1 MSPEKKN
8 VPVAAGSVLL
18 IAREEIYPNP
28 DQPRRSFSMDEL
40 EGLAQSIHE
49 NGMLQPIS
57 VRIRE
62 GGGYELIAGER
73 RLRAAGMIGMATVPC
88 IVIRAQSE
96 QSAVFALLENLQ
108 RENLNFF
115 EEARAIA
122 SLMNHYGLSQEE
134 MALRLGKAQ
143 STLSNKLRLLRLSPR
158 MCAQI
163 EHAGLTERHAR
174 ALLKLEDE
182 HERQLVL
189 DQVVRNQMNVAQTE
203 KLVESRLKPTQG
215 KKRNIKFLFRDV
227 RIFMN
232 TITHAVDT
240 MRQAG
245 IEADSERTED
255 EAYITYTVRIP
266 KAVAYR
272 TPASGCTPAMRASSR

>member
-49 NGMLQPIS
+49 NGMLQPVS

-108 RENLNFF
+108 REDLNFF
-115 EEARAIA
+115 EEARAIE

-163 EHAGLTERHAR
+163 ERAGLTERHAR

-189 DQVVRNQMNVAQTE
+189 DQVVCNQLNVAQTE
-203 KLVESRLKPTQG
+203 KLVESCLKPKQG

-245 IEADSERTED
+245 IEADSEQTED
-255 EAYITYTVRIP
+255 EKYITYTVRIP
-266 KAVAYR
+266 KTVAYR
-272 TPASGCTPAMRASSR
+272 TPASGCTPAMQAGSC

>member
-108 RENLNFF
+108 REDLNFF

-203 KLVESRLKPTQG
+203 KLVESRLKPKQG

>member
-8 VPVAAGSVLL
+8 MPVAAGSVLL

-115 EEARAIA
+115 EEARAIE

-163 EHAGLTERHAR
+163 ERAGLTERHAR

-189 DQVVRNQMNVAQTE
+189 DQVVCNQMNVAQTE
-203 KLVESRLKPTQG
+203 KLVESHLKPKQG

-245 IEADSERTED
+245 IEADSQRTED

-272 TPASGCTPAMRASSR
+272 TPASGCTPVMRAGSR

>member
-57 VRIRE
+57 VRVRE
-62 GGGYELIAGER
+62 GGGYEVIAGER

-108 RENLNFF
+108 RENLNFLRRHGPL
-115 EEARAIA
+115 RA
-122 SLMNHYGLSQEE
+122 
-134 MALRLGKAQ
+134 
-143 STLSNKLRLLRLSPR
+143 
-158 MCAQI
+158 
-163 EHAGLTERHAR
+163 
-174 ALLKLEDE
+174 
-182 HERQLVL
+182 
-189 DQVVRNQMNVAQTE
+189 
-203 KLVESRLKPTQG
+203 
-215 KKRNIKFLFRDV
+215 
-227 RIFMN
+227 
-232 TITHAVDT
+232 
-240 MRQAG
+240 
-245 IEADSERTED
+245 
-255 EAYITYTVRIP
+255 
-266 KAVAYR
+266 
-272 TPASGCTPAMRASSR
+272 

>member
-203 KLVESRLKPTQG
+203 KLVESRLKPKQG
-215 KKRNIKFLFRDV
+215 KRRNIKFLFRDV

>member
-245 IEADSERTED
+245 TEADSERTED

>member
-203 KLVESRLKPTQG
+203 KLVESRLKPKQG

>member
-1 MSPEKKN
+1 MSSEKKN

-28 DQPRRSFSMDEL
+28 DQPRRAFSMDEL

-73 RLRAAGMIGMATVPC
+73 RLRAAGMIGMAAVPC
-88 IVIRAQSE
+88 IVIRARSE

-108 RENLNFF
+108 REDLNFF
-115 EEARAIA
+115 EEARAIE

-143 STLSNKLRLLRLSPR
+143 STLSNKLRLLKLSPR
-158 MCAQI
+158 LCTQI
-163 EHAGLTERHAR
+163 ERAGLTERHAR

-182 HERQLVL
+182 RERQIVL
-189 DQVVRNQMNVAQTE
+189 DRVICDQLNVAQTE
-203 KLVESRLKPTQG
+203 KLVESYLKPKQS

-245 IEADSERTED
+245 IEADSEKTED
-255 EAYITYTVRIP
+255 ESYITYTVRIP

-272 TPASGCTPAMRASSR
+272 TPASGCAPAVRASGR

>member
-1 MSPEKKN
+1 MTAEKKHT
-8 VPVAAGSVLL
+8 PVAAGSVLL
-18 IAREEIYPNP
+18 IARDQIYPNP
-28 DQPRRSFSMDEL
+28 DQPRRCFSMDEL

-57 VRIRE
+57 VRPRDK
-62 GGGYELIAGER
+62 GGYELIAGER

-88 IVIRAQSE
+88 IVIRAGSE
-96 QSAVFALLENLQ
+96 QSAVFALIENLQ
-108 RENLNFF
+108 RENLSFF
-115 EEARAIA
+115 EEARAIE
-122 SLMNHYGLSQEE
+122 SLIKHYGISQEE

-158 MCAQI
+158 LCAQI
-163 EHAGLTERHAR
+163 ERAGLTERHAR
-174 ALLKLEDE
+174 ALLKLENE
-182 HERQLVL
+182 QERQIVL
-189 DQVVRNQMNVAQTE
+189 DRVICDQLNVAQTE
-203 KLVESRLKPTQG
+203 KLVENFQKPKPL

-245 IEADSERTED
+245 IEADSEKTED
-255 EAYITYTVRIP
+255 ESYITYTVRIP

-272 TPASGCTPAMRASSR
+272 TPASGCSPALRASGR

>member
-8 VPVAAGSVLL
+8 APVAAGSVLL

-96 QSAVFALLENLQ
+96 QSAIFALLENLQ

-115 EEARAIA
+115 EEARAIE
-122 SLMNHYGLSQEE
+122 SLMNHYGFSQEE

-163 EHAGLTERHAR
+163 ERAGLTERHAR
-174 ALLKLEDE
+174 ALLKLEEE

-189 DQVVRNQMNVAQTE
+189 DQVVRDQMNVAQTE
-203 KLVESRLKPTQG
+203 KLVESRLKPKQG

-255 EAYITYTVRIP
+255 ETYITYTVRIP

-272 TPASGCTPAMRASSR
+272 TPASGCTPAMRAGSC

>member
-115 EEARAIA
+115 EEARAIE

-163 EHAGLTERHAR
+163 ERAGLTERHAR

-189 DQVVRNQMNVAQTE
+189 DQVVRDQMNVAQTE
-203 KLVESRLKPTQG
+203 KLVESRLKPKQG

>member
-1 MSPEKKN
+1 MSSEKKN

-28 DQPRRSFSMDEL
+28 DQPRRAFSMDEL

-73 RLRAAGMIGMATVPC
+73 RLRAAGMIGMA
-88 IVIRAQSE
+88 
-96 QSAVFALLENLQ
+96 AV
-108 RENLNFF
+108 
-115 EEARAIA
+115 
-122 SLMNHYGLSQEE
+122 YGLSQEE

-143 STLSNKLRLLRLSPR
+143 STLSNKLRLLKLSPR
-158 MCAQI
+158 LCTQI
-163 EHAGLTERHAR
+163 ERAGLTERHAR

-182 HERQLVL
+182 RERQIVL
-189 DQVVRNQMNVAQTE
+189 DRVICDQLNVAQTE
-203 KLVESRLKPTQG
+203 KLVESYLKPKQS

-245 IEADSERTED
+245 IEADSEKTED
-255 EAYITYTVRIP
+255 ESYITYTVRIP

-272 TPASGCTPAMRASSR
+272 TPASGCAPAVRASGR

>member
-1 MSPEKKN
+1 MSSEKKN

-28 DQPRRSFSMDEL
+28 DQPRRAFSMDEL

-49 NGMLQPIS
+49 IGMLQPIS

-88 IVIRAQSE
+88 IVIRARSE

-108 RENLNFF
+108 REDLNFF
-115 EEARAIA
+115 EEARAIE

-143 STLSNKLRLLRLSPR
+143 STLSNKLRLLKLSPR
-158 MCAQI
+158 LCTQI
-163 EHAGLTERHAR
+163 ERAGLTERHAR

-182 HERQLVL
+182 RERQIVL
-189 DQVVRNQMNVAQTE
+189 DRVICDQLNVAQTE
-203 KLVESRLKPTQG
+203 KLVESYLKPKQS

-245 IEADSERTED
+245 IEADSEKTED
-255 EAYITYTVRIP
+255 ESYITYTVRIP

-272 TPASGCTPAMRASSR
+272 TPASGCAPAVRASGR

>member
-115 EEARAIA
+115 EEARAIE
-122 SLMNHYGLSQEE
+122 SLMNHYGFSQEE

-163 EHAGLTERHAR
+163 ERAGLTERHAR
-174 ALLKLEDE
+174 ALLKLEEE

-189 DQVVRNQMNVAQTE
+189 DQVVRDQMNVAQTE
-203 KLVESRLKPTQG
+203 KLVESRLKPKQG

-255 EAYITYTVRIP
+255 ETYITYTVRIP

-272 TPASGCTPAMRASSR
+272 TPASGCTPAMRAGSC